1 MANASALPN
10 LDVLLDIPV
19 RLSVEL
25 GACQMS
31 MQDVLQLGPG
41 SVVALDKPADA
52 PVDLFVNSKL
62 VARGEVVVTGERFG
76 IRITE
81 VIGRTSEGPAS
92 VQPVTAPVQPM
103 AAPAPPVSPPRA
115 TAPTISLEGKQP

>member
-1 MANASALPN
+1 MANASAAPN

-41 SVVALDKPADA
+41 SVVSLDKPADA

-81 VIGRTSEGPAS
+81 VIGRTTEAPAS
-92 VQPVTAPVQPM
+92 ALPVSAPVQSL
-103 AAPAPPVSPPRA
+103 AAPAQPASPPRS
-115 TAPTISLEGKQP
+115 TAPAISLEGKQP